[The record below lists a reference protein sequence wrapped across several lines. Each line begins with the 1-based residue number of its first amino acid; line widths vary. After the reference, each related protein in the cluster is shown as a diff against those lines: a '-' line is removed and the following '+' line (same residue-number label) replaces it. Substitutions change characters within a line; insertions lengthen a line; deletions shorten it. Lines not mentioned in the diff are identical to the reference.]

1 MARKPK
7 RATQSPEPRRR
18 RAARSD
24 RDKAIDA
31 LMALLAEHSFEEIGL
46 AEVAG
51 RAGLKLSQLRAEFGS
66 TLAILAAHIK
76 DIDRAVLA
84 GGDADMAEEPPRERL
99 FDVLMRRLEALAP
112 YKEAVRSMLRSAR
125 RNPGLALAL
134 NAMAVRSQTLDAGS
148 RRHRRR
154 PARAARLR
162 AQGAALMFARV
173 LGVWLD
179 DDEPGLDR
187 TMAALDRGLASAER
201 WAGFLDDLCAHSE
214 MHRARPRR
222 RRARATRKR
231 RKRRSVFLVIPRSG
245 TGSDRIHFEDP
256 GRASRGRAGMTALH
270 RHPDRRPQA
279 AERAVA
285 ERDVAAVRAR
295 DVARDRQPQAGAALV
310 LIARVVEPQE
320 RLEHFLA
327 HVRPECPARRRRR

>member
-7 RATQSPEPRRR
+7 RQRKAPAAPPPRGT
-18 RAARSD
+18 SD

-31 LMALLAEHSFEEIGL
+31 LMALLAEHSFEQIGL

-66 TLAILAAHIK
+66 TLAIVGAHIK

-84 GGDADMAEEPPRERL
+84 GSSADMAEEPARERL

-112 YKEAVRSMLRSAR
+112 YKAAVRSLMCSAR

-134 NAMAVRSQTLDAGS
+134 NAMAVRSQKWMLEAAGIGAS
-148 RRHRRR
+148 G
-154 PARAARLR
+154 PKGALR

-173 LGVWLD
+173 LAVWFD

-201 WAGFLDDLCAHSE
+201 WAGFLDDLCAIPQCI
-214 MHRARPRR
+214 ARGPRRR
-222 RRARATRKR
+222 RRARGEEEA
-231 RKRRSVFLVIPRSG
+231 
-245 TGSDRIHFEDP
+245 E
-256 GRASRGRAGMTALH
+256 
-270 RHPDRRPQA
+270 A
-279 AERAVA
+279 A
-285 ERDVAAVRAR
+285 
-295 DVARDRQPQAGAALV
+295 
-310 LIARVVEPQE
+310 
-320 RLEHFLA
+320 
-327 HVRPECPARRRRR
+327 